1 MIAAIV
7 SASWLAMNLTLI
19 SAVTVV
25 LYFLG
30 GVLLMRRLALMP
42 AAQPSRMPALLV
54 GFVAVGLHAWL
65 LYHAIPLDGGLRLG
79 LTNMVSLAAGCIA
92 LLLLLA
98 ALLRPVE
105 NLGIVVL
112 PMAALAVAFAQWGP
126 TSASQALSFEPGLQL
141 HIVLSLVAY
150 ALLSIAVLQAGLLAI
165 QEHHLRSRRPG
176 GFIRALPPMQT
187 MEQLLFQILTL
198 GFVLL
203 SLSLLSGFLFID
215 DLFAQHLVHKT
226 ALSLFAWGVFAM
238 LLWGRYRFGW
248 RGRTA
253 IYWTLA
259 GFVFLMLAYFGS
271 KVVLELI
278 LQRG

>member
-1 MIAAIV
+1 
-7 SASWLAMNLTLI
+7 MNPTLI
-19 SAVTVV
+19 NVLSVV

-30 GVLLMRRLALMP
+30 GVLLARRLALMP
-42 AAQPSRMPALLV
+42 TAQPSRAPALLA
-54 GFVAVGLHAWL
+54 GFAAVVLHMWL
-65 LYHAIPLDGGLRLG
+65 LYQAIPDDGGLRLG
-79 LTNMVSLAAGCIA
+79 LVNMMSLAAGCVA
-92 LLLLLA
+92 LLLLLT
-98 ALLRPVE
+98 ALWRPVE

-112 PMAALAVAFAQWGP
+112 PMAALGVAFAAWGP
-126 TSASQALSFEPGLQL
+126 LLSKQPEAFEPGLEL
-141 HIVLSLVAY
+141 HIVLSVVAY

-187 MEQLLFQILTL
+187 MEQLLFQILML
-198 GFVLL
+198 GFALL
-203 SLSLLSGFLFID
+203 SLSLLSGFVFVE

-226 ALSLFAWGVFAM
+226 VLSLIAWAVFAM

-259 GFVFLMLAYFGS
+259 GFLFLMLAYFGS
-271 KVVLELI
+271 KVVFELI
-278 LQRG
+278 LHRG

>member
-1 MIAAIV
+1 
-7 SASWLAMNLTLI
+7 MNPTLI
-19 SAVTVV
+19 SV
-25 LYFLG
+25 LSLAFYFLG
-30 GVLLMRRLALMP
+30 GVLLARRLALMP
-42 AAQPSRMPALLV
+42 TDHPSRAPALLA

-65 LYHAIPLDGGLRLG
+65 LYQAIPIDGGLRLG
-79 LTNMVSLAAGCIA
+79 LANMVSLAAGSIV
-92 LLLLLA
+92 LLLLLT

-112 PMAALAVAFAQWGP
+112 PMAGLGVAFAQWGP
-126 TSASQALSFEPGLQL
+126 ASANQASLFEPGLQL

-187 MEQLLFQILTL
+187 MEQLLFQILAL

-203 SLSLLSGFLFID
+203 SLSLVSGFLFID

-226 ALSLFAWGVFAM
+226 VLSLIAWGVFAM

-278 LQRG
+278 LHRG

>member
-1 MIAAIV
+1 MTP
-7 SASWLAMNLTLI
+7 TLI
-19 SAVTVV
+19 SILSVV

-30 GVLLMRRLALMP
+30 GVLLARRLALMP
-42 AAQPSRMPALLV
+42 ARQPSRVPALLA

-65 LYHAIPLDGGLRLG
+65 LYRIIPSDAGLQLG
-79 LTNMVSLAAGCIA
+79 LVHMVSLAAGSIA
-92 LLLLLA
+92 LLLLLT

-112 PMAALAVAFAQWGP
+112 PMAGLGVALAQWGP
-126 TSASQALSFEPGLQL
+126 TLSARTELFEPGLEL

-165 QEHHLRSRRPG
+165 QEQHLRSRRPG

-187 MEQLLFQILTL
+187 MEQLLFQILAL

-226 ALSLFAWGVFAM
+226 VLSLIAWGVFAM

-278 LQRG
+278 LHRA

>member
-1 MIAAIV
+1 
-7 SASWLAMNLTLI
+7 MNSTLI
-19 SAVTVV
+19 SAVTVF

-30 GVLLMRRLALMP
+30 GVLLAQRLALMP
-42 AAQPSRMPALLV
+42 RAEPSRLPALLA
-54 GFVAVGLHAWL
+54 GFVALGLHAWL
-65 LYHAIPLDGGLRLG
+65 LQHGIFDEQGLRLG
-79 LTNMVSLAAGCIA
+79 LANMVSLAAASIV

-112 PMAALAVAFAQWGP
+112 PMAALGVAFAQWGP
-126 TSASQALSFEPGLQL
+126 VPGTQAAMIAPGLQL
-141 HIVLSLVAY
+141 HIVLSIIAY

-165 QEHHLRSRRPG
+165 QEHHLRARKPG

-187 MEQLLFQILTL
+187 MEQLLFQIVGL
-198 GFVLL
+198 GFVVL
-203 SLSLLSGFLFID
+203 SLSLLSGFVFIE

-226 ALSLFAWGVFAM
+226 ALSLVAWSVFAM

-259 GFVFLMLAYFGS
+259 GFVFLLLAYFGS

>member
-1 MIAAIV
+1 
-7 SASWLAMNLTLI
+7 MNPTLI
-19 SAVTVV
+19 SAITIV

-42 AAQPSRMPALLV
+42 AVHPSRMPALLA
-54 GFVAVGLHAWL
+54 GLVAVGLHGWL
-65 LYHAIPLDGGLRLG
+65 LFQSIPLDGGLSLG
-79 LTNMVSLAAGCIA
+79 LANMVSLAAGSIA
-92 LLLLLA
+92 LLLLLV

-112 PMAALAVAFAQWGP
+112 PMAALAVAFTQWGP
-126 TSASQALSFEPGLQL
+126 VSAGQASLFEPGLQL

-165 QEHHLRSRRPG
+165 QEHHLRSRRLG
-176 GFIRALPPMQT
+176 GFIRALPPLQT

-198 GFVLL
+198 GFILL

-226 ALSLFAWGVFAM
+226 ALSLVAWSVFAM